1 MSALPP
7 KLKNFNATLN
17 GTSYLGV
24 VSEITLP
31 KIAEKVEQHRGG
43 GMMGEVDIGLGLE
56 KLEMELKFGGM
67 VAELL
72 AEVGRPGVGA
82 TLIRFNGA
90 YQEDVAGGVKAAE
103 LIARAKIPEV
113 DPGSAKTGDNTE
125 WTVKA
130 TLSYLK
136 WSVSGRRIVEIDVLN
151 SIWITNGFDNYA
163 AIRAAMLI

>member
-1 MSALPP
+1 MSALPA
-7 KLKNFNATLN
+7 KLKNFNAALN

-24 VSEITLP
+24 IGEITLP
-31 KIAEKVEQHRGG
+31 KIVEKVEQWRGG
-43 GMMGEVDIGLGLE
+43 GMLGELDIGLGLE
-56 KLEMELKFGGM
+56 KLEMEMKVGGM

-72 AEVGRPGVGA
+72 GQVGRPGVGG

-90 YQEDVAGGVKAAE
+90 YQEDAAGAVKPAE

-113 DPGSAKTGDNTE
+113 DPGSAKPGDNTE

-151 SIWITNGFDNYA
+151 SIWISNGVDIYA